1 MTDCLWERTDEV
13 SSCEFHHESPPKSCI
28 LKALVKEEGGGGG
41 DERTALELYIYSAN
55 NGFQYQGR
63 PEKAVAG
70 STQALHLTPPTLIGG
85 GSRVAKM

>member
-1 MTDCLWERTDEV
+1 MRELPW
-13 SSCEFHHESPPKSCI
+13 SC
-28 LKALVKEEGGGGG
+28 
-41 DERTALELYIYSAN
+41 IYSAN